1 MLKNK
6 FNSSYRHFSYFF
18 GFIVLLFLCVYY
30 LENQAMFGFFKRYD
44 VELSPEVK
52 GRVTDKGKIL
62 SGTEVMRKLYYEGYD
77 KSPVTDYALTNNH
90 GEFSFDQLIIKSKA
104 PGNIFG
110 QDYLIRQEI
119 TIKNNSKDNTNND
132 GYYWLWV
139 MSKGWRSVPP
149 VNDLLL
155 NLNADLQNEEIQY
168 DLDISHYGG
177 SRYQPLITIC
187 NLDENTINNLLSPD

>member
-1 MLKNK
+1 
-6 FNSSYRHFSYFF
+6 
-18 GFIVLLFLCVYY
+18 
-30 LENQAMFGFFKRYD
+30 MFGFFKRYD

-77 KSPVTDYALTNNH
+77 KSPVTDYALTNTH

-110 QDYLIRQEI
+110 QDYFIRQEI
-119 TIKNNSKDNTNND
+119 TIKNDLKDNTNND

-139 MSKGWRSVPP
+139 MSRHSNNVPP
-149 VNDLLL
+149 VSKLLL
-155 NLNADLQNEEIQY
+155 ALNADLQNEEYQYEFDLSQY
-168 DLDISHYGG
+168 DGY
-177 SRYQPLITIC
+177 RNQPMLSIC
-187 NLDENTINNLLSPD
+187 DFDENIINNLSAE